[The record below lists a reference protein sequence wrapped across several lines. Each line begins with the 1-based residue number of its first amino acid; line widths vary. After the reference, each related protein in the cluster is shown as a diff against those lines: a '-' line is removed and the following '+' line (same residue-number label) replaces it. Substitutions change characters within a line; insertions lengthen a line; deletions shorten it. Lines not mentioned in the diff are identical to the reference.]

1 MALKTNGASVPNQ
14 GAEMEKILSPK
25 GTSDVDRCGSVFD
38 RIFGTKASKMSG
50 KYRKFLHRRRGVDA
64 EWSVQI
70 PHDAGR
76 AGQPQSQ
83 VEQLRDRVEQVQ
95 RPRDAP

>member
-1 MALKTNGASVPNQ
+1 VLSRFKGLTILELYPRRQVLGDQLMALKTNGASVPNQ

-70 PHDAGR
+70 PHDAG
-76 AGQPQSQ
+76 
-83 VEQLRDRVEQVQ
+83 
-95 RPRDAP
+95 